1 MTLEEALTLVKG
13 DVVVHRATLP
23 ELMPMRVAEVWVN
36 EKRSIVLV
44 RLPSIGGASWLDATG
59 YEWPPEG
66 KTWCRTC
73 IRWHTRREKREKHAD
88 LRDRASLSAVF
99 RK

>member
-1 MTLEEALTLVKG
+1 MTLAEALTLVKG

-36 EKRSIVLV
+36 EKQSIVLV

-66 KTWCRTC
+66 KKWCREC
-73 IRWHTRREKREKHAD
+73 LRWHTGRERRERHPNM
-88 LRDRASLSAVF
+88 RDRASLSAAF